1 MDLSQLSPSDAV
13 VALRGLER
21 RYRGLFAG
29 LSDDES
35 PDDLAHRRA
44 GGWSAVDHAVA
55 ASRFIAGANR
65 ALARTLTSDLP
76 TVPAAEVDPTASS
89 SPGSPPGPVDGLLA
103 ELGAE
108 ANAMADRIE
117 HVPSGDWTRTAAVDD
132 NSGRTVTALDV
143 ARATVDAGVTHL
155 REAEKVLAAVRG
167 RPVESDDPD

>member
-65 ALARTLTSDLP
+65 ALARVVTVDSP
-76 TVPAAEVDPTASS
+76 TVPAADVDPTASV
-89 SPGSPPGPVDGLLA
+89 SPGAPPGPVDGFLV
-103 ELGAE
+103 ELGGE

-117 HVPSGDWTRTAAVDD
+117 HVATGDWTRTAVIDD
-132 NSGRTVTALDV
+132 GSSRTVTALDV
-143 ARATVDAGVTHL
+143 ARAAVDAGVTHL

-167 RPVESDDPD
+167 RPVEPD

>member
-13 VALRGLER
+13 VTLRGLER
-21 RYRGLFAG
+21 RYRGLLAG

-55 ASRFIAGANR
+55 AARFIAGANR
-65 ALARTLTSDLP
+65 ALARLLIADS
-76 TVPAAEVDPTASS
+76 PAVSTAEVDPTASS
-89 SPGSPPGPVDGLLA
+89 SPGVPPGPVDGFLA

-108 ANAMADRIE
+108 ANALADRIE
-117 HVPSGDWTRTAAVDD
+117 HVATGDWTRTAVVDD
-132 NSGRTVTALDV
+132 GSGRTVTALDV
-143 ARATVDAGVTHL
+143 ARAAVDAGVTHL

-167 RPVESDDPD
+167 RPIEAD